1 MCWVAVLLLTF
12 GYFSSF
18 LHILGTNFHFRETL
32 YFLYSGQAPLLYL
45 APWQPS
51 EEDLSRCFQP
61 GSWQNLLLKGAV
73 YDFGR
78 SAESFILSRVERLYR
93 DRAVSCLPSE
103 IAGSRSDGPKEDLK
117 FAVFLEMSCS

>member
-18 LHILGTNFHFRETL
+18 LHILGINFHFRETL

-51 EEDLSRCFQP
+51 EEGLSR
-61 GSWQNLLLKGAV
+61 LLLTWIL
-73 YDFGR
+73 
-78 SAESFILSRVERLYR
+78 AEFAVERGQFMILEGQLSLSY
-93 DRAVSCLPSE
+93 
-103 IAGSRSDGPKEDLK
+103 
-117 FAVFLEMSCS
+117 FLEWKDYTGIVQ